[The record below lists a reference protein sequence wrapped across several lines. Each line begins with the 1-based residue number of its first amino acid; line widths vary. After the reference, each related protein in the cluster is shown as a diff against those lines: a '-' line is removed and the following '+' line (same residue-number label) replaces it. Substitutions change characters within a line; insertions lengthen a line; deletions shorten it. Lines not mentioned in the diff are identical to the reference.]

1 MSTSERRDTRASASL
16 TRGLARR
23 AVAVVRAKALAV
35 GARGRRTRARL
46 RRWGAPSV
54 GGAAAPAAATWQ
66 RAADHEPPQR
76 RALLGSAALR
86 TLPHHATAFSAKQSA
101 WLTLSSPQVY
111 GILCCMLL
119 CTTAVCSVMMFDQS
133 VQAFVYANPWVQVL
147 SMVCPLVGLIPLYCY
162 RHSHPLNLA
171 LLGIWTAT
179 LSIGVGMV
187 CAAYPTQ
194 VVLEALVLTAAVTLG
209 LTGYTFYATA
219 ADKEFDFMA
228 PFLCASLFG
237 LLAVSVIA
245 MFFPVS
251 SGFQLFLAFAGAVLF
266 AAYIVWDTFALIKR
280 FSVDEY
286 VWASV
291 SLFLDI
297 IKCVHAKWNGCPLVR
312 AEQSPVL
319 HPQSVPAL
327 GRDPGRRKSRVRS
340 RETAGRV
347 AAAAPGNPA
356 QHSPCKRRRNKQ

>member
-1 MSTSERRDTRASASL
+1 
-16 TRGLARR
+16 
-23 AVAVVRAKALAV
+23 
-35 GARGRRTRARL
+35 
-46 RRWGAPSV
+46 
-54 GGAAAPAAATWQ
+54 
-66 RAADHEPPQR
+66 
-76 RALLGSAALR
+76 
-86 TLPHHATAFSAKQSA
+86 
-101 WLTLSSPQVY
+101 
-111 GILCCMLL
+111 
-119 CTTAVCSVMMFDQS
+119 
-133 VQAFVYANPWVQVL
+133 
-147 SMVCPLVGLIPLYCY
+147 
-162 RHSHPLNLA
+162 
-171 LLGIWTAT
+171 
-179 LSIGVGMV
+179 MV

-219 ADKEFDFMA
+219 AGKEFDFMA

-237 LLAVSVIA
+237 LLAVSIIA

-297 IKCVHAKWNGCPLVR
+297 IKCVHPKRNGGPFAR
-312 AEQSPVL
+312 ADQRAFSAL

-327 GRDPGRRKSRVRS
+327 GRDSRRRKSRVSLR
-340 RETAGRV
+340 RTEKPRAGSAKSAISNNGTQQRHR
-347 AAAAPGNPA
+347 A
-356 QHSPCKRRRNKQ
+356 SCI